1 MPVYVKLLSPCQNFD
16 TFDPNLQKTLAYSGI
31 LNVSLR
37 NSLTVFG
44 NGVLYPLCSRSR
56 AKRILSASA
65 FCSLV
70 CVCLNIF
77 ITINLYVA
85 ETYKPS
91 LFAYRPRFCRVR
103 LTQLRHKRLIF
114 FGCIIRLSLHN
125 QNFWLS
131 FLSGFIF
138 LCFSITIKKRYV
150 YFAYL

>member
-1 MPVYVKLLSPCQNFD
+1 
-16 TFDPNLQKTLAYSGI
+16 
-31 LNVSLR
+31 
-37 NSLTVFG
+37 
-44 NGVLYPLCSRSR
+44 
-56 AKRILSASA
+56 
-65 FCSLV
+65 
-70 CVCLNIF
+70 VCLNIF

-150 YFAYL
+150 YFAYLWANLSGQKLRIDPEDSKIHMSSLSNFSACIIFWFT